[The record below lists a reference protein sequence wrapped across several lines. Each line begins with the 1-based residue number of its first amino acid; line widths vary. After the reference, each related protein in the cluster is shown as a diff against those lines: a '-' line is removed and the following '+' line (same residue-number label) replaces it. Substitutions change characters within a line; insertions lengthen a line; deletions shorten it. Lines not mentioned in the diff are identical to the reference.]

1 MIYLAQ
7 TDTTVGFL
15 SNSKEELAKAKR
27 RDPKQPFII
36 CVSDFRKLK
45 KLTRIPKKQKKLVRR
60 SEKTTFV
67 YPNNLAIRVVKRGD
81 HHNFLKKFE
90 YLFSTSANRHQEEFS
105 LPFAMEIANEIILP
119 VGGFRVDSAST
130 IIKLSKNRKKVLR
143 KL

>member
-15 SNSKEELAKAKR
+15 SDSKEELAKAKR
-27 RDPKQPFII
+27 RDPTQPFII

-45 KLTRIPKKQKKLVRR
+45 KLTRIPQKHKKLVRR
-60 SEKTTFV
+60 SKKTTFV
-67 YPNNLAIRVVKRGD
+67 YPDNLAIRVVKTGE

-90 YLFSTSANRHQEEFS
+90 YLFSTSANRHKEEFS
-105 LPFAMEIANEIILP
+105 LPFALKSADVIISP
-119 VGGFRVDSAST
+119 IGGFRVDSAST
-130 IIKLSKNRKKVLR
+130 IVKLSKNRKKVLR